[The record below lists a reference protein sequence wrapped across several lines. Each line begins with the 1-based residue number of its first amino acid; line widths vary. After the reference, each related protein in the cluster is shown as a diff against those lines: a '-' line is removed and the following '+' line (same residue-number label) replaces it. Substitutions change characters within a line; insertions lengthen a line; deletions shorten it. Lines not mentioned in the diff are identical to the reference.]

1 MRYILTYIYI
11 YIHINAK
18 YVCVC
23 LMSLL
28 EERLMNISRT
38 RCKTQFREIVETVTV
53 NNIVKKR
60 SQYQSKL

>member
-11 YIHINAK
+11 HINGK

-23 LMSLL
+23 LMPLL

-53 NNIVKKR
+53 NSIVKKK